1 MKKLT
6 NLVFAAAL
14 VALPFVAGE
23 ASAHAKLVKATPADG
38 STTASPQM
46 IMLTFNEKVEGKLS
60 GFEVVKA
67 DGTKVEVMVSVAGGG
82 TMLHAM
88 PSKPLAPGVY
98 KVNWHAVTDDGHRT
112 QGTLSFTVK

>member
-1 MKKLT
+1 MKNLT
-6 NLVFAAAL
+6 QIIIAAAL
-14 VALPFVAGE
+14 LATPFAASE
-23 ASAHAKLVKATPADG
+23 ASAHARLVKAVPADG
-38 STTASPQM
+38 TTTASPQM

-67 DGTKVEVMVSVAGGG
+67 DGSKVDVMVSVAGGG

-98 KVNWHAVTDDGHRT
+98 KINWHAVTDDGHRT
-112 QGTLSFTVK
+112 QGTVSFAVK

>member
-1 MKKLT
+1 MKTLT
-6 NLVFAAAL
+6 QIAIAAAL
-14 VALPFVAGE
+14 LAAPFVASE
-23 ASAHAKLVKATPADG
+23 ASAHARLIKAMPADG
-38 STTASPQM
+38 ATTSSPQM

-67 DGTKVEVMVSVAGGG
+67 DGSKIDVMVSVAGGG

-88 PSKPLAPGVY
+88 PSKPLAPGAY

-112 QGTLSFTVK
+112 QGSVAFTVK